1 MKCLQCGRELHDQE
15 SVRREIG
22 PVCYSRLKGKE
33 KRQELLPEE
42 RILTVE
48 TGGEIADLIRRTFH
62 GRYEC
67 IGGSSSHIEPV
78 ESWYGYPHDGGLSDG
93 TGKRWWVYQKCSQSN
108 YETAW
113 WKVEKRIAKLETL
126 EAAL

>member
-1 MKCLQCGRELHDQE
+1 MKCLQCGRELHDPE

-22 PVCYSRLKGKE
+22 PVCYSRLKREE
-33 KRQELLPEE
+33 KTQGLLPEE
-42 RILTVE
+42 MILTVE
-48 TGGEIADLIRRTFH
+48 MGGEIADLIRRTIH
-62 GRYEC
+62 SQYGC
-67 IGGSSSHIEPV
+67 IGGSSSHV
-78 ESWYGYPHDGGLSDG
+78 ESVGSWYGYPHDGWLSDG